1 MADIFIISQPFIH
14 LYLGDRMKGF
24 IYKITNKINGKSYIG
39 KTTFSIQKRFQE
51 HLNDSLKERNEKRP
65 LYDAIR
71 KYGKENFFISLVEEC
86 DINNL
91 SSREIYWINYYD
103 TFSNGYNATIG
114 GDGAILYDYNIILE
128 DYQKGLL
135 IKDIADKFGCC
146 PETVSHIL
154 TVCGEDTSK
163 NHINKLSNKVKA
175 ISLKSSKEYYFNSQ
189 TEAAKWLKENNYT
202 KAKSIN
208 GIVYNIGRTIKGV
221 DNRKA
226 AYGFK
231 WELIK

>member
-114 GDGAILYDYNIILE
+114 
-128 DYQKGLL
+128 
-135 IKDIADKFGCC
+135 
-146 PETVSHIL
+146 
-154 TVCGEDTSK
+154 
-163 NHINKLSNKVKA
+163 
-175 ISLKSSKEYYFNSQ
+175 
-189 TEAAKWLKENNYT
+189 
-202 KAKSIN
+202 
-208 GIVYNIGRTIKGV
+208 
-221 DNRKA
+221 
-226 AYGFK
+226 
-231 WELIK
+231 